1 MLSGQLQ
8 FLLLGLL
15 SPQAMGSV
23 SLWQVAAGC
32 WVASHLSVP
41 AALLW
46 AGLDP
51 GLPSSCWR
59 GATASSPFP
68 APGLSF
74 TLRESSLWLP
84 RSSFLQQILF

>member
-1 MLSGQLQ
+1 MLSEQLQ
-8 FLLLGLL
+8 SLLLGLL

-32 WVASHLSVP
+32 WVESHLSVP
-41 AALLW
+41 PAL
-46 AGLDP
+46 LDP
-51 GLPSSCWR
+51 GLPSSCWS
-59 GATASSPFP
+59 GATASSPCP